1 MAAWV
6 SEIWVRVCR
15 GVLRFWG
22 MRIQDSRTDFWSKT
36 GKFVDSASTR
46 GWCKIETIV
55 GNHAVDGL
63 CVTDGDLLIG
73 VGGTGLVLQYISYY
87 IL

>member
-22 MRIQDSRTDFWSKT
+22 MRIQDSRTDF
-36 GKFVDSASTR
+36 GAFLENLVDSTSMR
-46 GWCKIETIV
+46 GWCKIVVLVIDLQ
-55 GNHAVDGL
+55 DGR
-63 CVTDGDLLIG
+63 
-73 VGGTGLVLQYISYY
+73 
-87 IL
+87 